1 MKSIATKHFL
11 LLPLAL
17 LLSCRSEKAAFQF
30 QPSATVVAVSAPED
44 VTATADSGP
53 ATPMLPVTPAA
64 PAAVA
69 QSAPVAA
76 SPVREASQ
84 RVSRSQPLQPQAVR
98 AGLRRTARP
107 QGEGEPE
114 NKVWHLVVGSVLVV
128 GAVVAG
134 LLLGGWL
141 GLGVGA
147 AGVMLG
153 YYFLVLGIGGPH
165 AWLGVFQEC
174 FNM

>member
-30 QPSATVVAVSAPED
+30 QAPATVVVVPAAEEA
-44 VTATADSGP
+44 TATADSGP
-53 ATPMLPVTPAA
+53 ATPMQPITPAA
-64 PAAVA
+64 PIAVA
-69 QSAPVAA
+69 QPAPVAA
-76 SPVREASQ
+76 PPVQAE
-84 RVSRSQPLQPQAVR
+84 SRRGSNSRPLRPQTVR
-98 AGLRRTARP
+98 TSLRRTARP
-107 QGEGEPE
+107 KGAGEPE